1 MSLQAQVELT
11 LGQLHLDVDIAVATG
26 ELVVLLGPNGAGKT
40 TLLRAL
46 AGLVALHT
54 GRVVLDE
61 VVLDDTEAGVRV
73 PTAVSTS
80 R

>member
-1 MSLQAQVELT
+1 MSLQARVALT
-11 LGQLHLDVDIAVATG
+11 LGKLQLEVEIAVATG

-46 AGLVALHT
+46 AGLVAVEQ

-61 VVLDDTEAGVRV
+61 VVL
-73 PTAVSTS
+73 
-80 R
+80 